1 MSELLNLRGDELLDV
16 VNPQGEPTGRI
27 LDKKTIHEQGLLHR
41 DVHVWITNGSDLLQQ
56 QRNWDKAIMPG
67 RYDISVGE
75 HVGAGESFLAAA
87 VRGTKEE
94 LGLELSAEQ
103 FIPIGRL
110 ATSMTFPG
118 WSNAH
123 NIIGDHFAVIDPN
136 LDLDDLQLQETE
148 VLDTRWYPLE
158 QLQIDITNYNLNTP
172 LHAPQ
177 PLELYQRGIAGLYEI
192 INRG

>member
-1 MSELLNLRGDELLDV
+1 MSELLSLRGDELLDV
-16 VNPQGEPTGRI
+16 VDRQGEPTGRI

-56 QRNWDKAIMPG
+56 QRTWDKAIMPG
-67 RYDISVGE
+67 KYDISVGE
-75 HVGAGESFLAAA
+75 HVGAGESFRAAA

-94 LGLELSAEQ
+94 LGLELPARQ

-123 NIIGDHFAVIDPN
+123 NIIGEHFAVVDPN
-136 LDLDDLQLQETE
+136 LALDDLQLQETE
-148 VLDTRWYPLE
+148 VLDARWYPLA
-158 QLQIDITNYNLNTP
+158 QLQIDIANHDLNAQ

-177 PLELYQRGIAGLYEI
+177 PFDLYHLGIARLYEI
-192 INRG
+192 INQV